1 MLDVAV
7 IGCGIVGAN
16 VAYLLSQ
23 HKLRAAVFEK
33 ENDVSMGTTRANSA
47 IVHAGYDPEPGT
59 AMARLNVRGSALTKE
74 QCAAFDVKYRQIG
87 SLVLAFSDEEMA
99 TVRRLYEN
107 GVANGVPGV
116 RVLTREET
124 LAMEP
129 NLSDAVCGALYAPSA
144 AIVEPWDLALALAEA
159 AGGCILQKAI
169 LKPVPW

>member
-1 MLDVAV
+1 
-7 IGCGIVGAN
+7 
-16 VAYLLSQ
+16 
-23 HKLRAAVFEK
+23 
-33 ENDVSMGTTRANSA
+33 
-47 IVHAGYDPEPGT
+47 
-59 AMARLNVRGSALTKE
+59 MARLNVRGSALTKE

-144 AIVEPWDLALALAEA
+144 AIVEPWDLALAAGRGRRRERRGTPFGNSCDRRGENQRRLAA
-159 AGGCILQKAI
+159 AYCKRRF
-169 LKPVPW
+169 

>member
-1 MLDVAV
+1 
-7 IGCGIVGAN
+7 
-16 VAYLLSQ
+16 
-23 HKLRAAVFEK
+23 
-33 ENDVSMGTTRANSA
+33 
-47 IVHAGYDPEPGT
+47 
-59 AMARLNVRGSALTKE
+59 MARLNVRGSALTKE

-144 AIVEPWDLALALAEA
+144 AIVEPWDLAAGAGRGRRRKRRGTPFGNSCDRRGENQRRLAA
-159 AGGCILQKAI
+159 AYCKRRF
-169 LKPVPW
+169 